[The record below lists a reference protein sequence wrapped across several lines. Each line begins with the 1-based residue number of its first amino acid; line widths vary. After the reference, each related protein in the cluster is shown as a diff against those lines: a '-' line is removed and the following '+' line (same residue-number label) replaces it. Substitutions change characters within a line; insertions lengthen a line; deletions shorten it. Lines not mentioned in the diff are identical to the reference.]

1 MSSRFVTNIVVALFG
16 GFVVVATRSFGSST
30 VGWIG
35 FAFGIA
41 VVMICALAE
50 VDAFRGL
57 LQRAIDLGL
66 VALGG
71 LTIAFGLAASGPA
84 QIWTVFAFTLGW
96 VVLAV
101 AGLTAHEIG
110 NWRARSGLSPLHW
123 FPTTTTR
130 PTFASPSDRQ
140 QAA

>member
-1 MSSRFVTNIVVALFG
+1 MSSRFITNMLIALFG
-16 GFVVVATRSFGSST
+16 GFVVVATRSFSPST

-41 VVMICALAE
+41 VVAISLLAE
-50 VDAFRGL
+50 VDPLRGL
-57 LQRAIDLGL
+57 VQRAIDLGL

-71 LTIAFGLAASGPA
+71 LTIAFGLAASGQA
-84 QIWTVFAFTLGW
+84 QVWTVFAFTLGW

-101 AGLTAHEIG
+101 GGLTVHEIG
-110 NWRARSGLSPLHW
+110 NWRARSGLSTLHW
-123 FPTTTTR
+123 FPATPTR
-130 PTFASPSDRQ
+130 PFASPSERA